1 MPSTLR
7 TGIMNAIMTLND
19 IGYNESIES
28 LARERN
34 TGGFQAA
41 RVISEQ
47 KERYVVFSAGGEYD
61 AEVTGNLRFAANGR
75 EDFPAVGDW
84 VLITPVESGFAV
96 IHALLP
102 RSSAIRRKAPDRE
115 GDAQIIA
122 ANIDCALIV
131 QAADRDCNLNRIE
144 RYLAIC
150 GDSRIQSAIALTKT
164 DLFGEDQIADLSARV
179 RARFAGTPVFAL
191 SCETKAGLE
200 ALRAFIA
207 RGKTWCLLGSS
218 GVGKSTL
225 LNALAGKKLM
235 QTGEISG
242 NTGKGRHTTSHRE
255 LVVLDGGGILIDNP
269 GMREVGLTDSET
281 GLARAFAGIAELSR
295 SCRFADCSHT
305 REKGC
310 AVLSALEN
318 GSLERGAYQNFLR
331 MEKEQ
336 SHFAATAAEK
346 RRKDRDFGKS
356 LKTYHRDK
364 QQDKF

>member
-1 MPSTLR
+1 
-7 TGIMNAIMTLND
+7 MNATMTLND
-19 IGYNESIES
+19 IGYNDTIAA
-28 LARERN
+28 LAQVRDA
-34 TGGFQAA
+34 GGFQVA

-47 KERYVVFSAGGEYD
+47 KERYGVFAAGGEYE

-75 EDFPAVGDW
+75 GDFPAVGDW
-84 VLITPVESGFAV
+84 VLITPVKSGFAV
-96 IHALLP
+96 IHAVLP
-102 RSSAIRRKAPDRE
+102 RSSSIRRKMPDRE

-131 QAADRDCNLNRIE
+131 QAADRDFNLNRIE

-150 GDSRIQSAIALTKT
+150 GDSRIQSAIALTKI
-164 DLFGEDQIADLSARV
+164 DLFDEDQIADLLARV
-179 RARFAGTPVFAL
+179 KTRFAGTPVFAL

-200 ALRAFIA
+200 GLRSFIA
-207 RGKTWCLLGSS
+207 AGKTWCLLGSS

-242 NTGKGRHTTSHRE
+242 NTGKGKHTTSHRE

-269 GMREVGLTDSET
+269 GMREVGMTDSDT
-281 GLARAFAGIAELSR
+281 GLARAFAGIAELSMQ
-295 SCRFADCSHT
+295 CRFADCRHSG
-305 REKGC
+305 EKGC
-310 AVLSALEN
+310 AVQAALET
-318 GSLERGAYQNFLR
+318 GTLERGAYENFRR

-336 SHFAATAAEK
+336 SRFAATAAEK

-356 LKTYHRDK
+356 LKTYRRDK
-364 QQDKF
+364 KQDKF